1 MVIGGDGYCGWAT
14 ALHLSARGYAV
25 AIVDNFARRSYD
37 VQLGLDTLTPIASP
51 HERVRTWG
59 EVSGKDVQL
68 LVGDV
73 TDFEFLGGAV
83 RGFAPD
89 AIVHFGEQ
97 RSAPYSMIDR
107 ARAVYTQHNN
117 VIGTVNVLFAIK
129 VRREGVGEEGE
140 RVERERWRGRE
151 GEGGEGGEGGGVLV
165 ARANTGR
172 LRAACARPGA

>member
-1 MVIGGDGYCGWAT
+1 VMIIGGDGYCGWAT

-129 VRREGVGEEGE
+129 VRREGEGVGEEGE
-140 RVERERWRGRE
+140 VERERWWGRD
-151 GEGGEGGEGGGVLV
+151 GEGGEGGGVWV
-165 ARANTGR
+165 ARVNRGR

>member
-1 MVIGGDGYCGWAT
+1 
-14 ALHLSARGYAV
+14 
-25 AIVDNFARRSYD
+25 
-37 VQLGLDTLTPIASP
+37 
-51 HERVRTWG
+51 
-59 EVSGKDVQL
+59 
-68 LVGDV
+68 
-73 TDFEFLGGAV
+73 
-83 RGFAPD
+83 
-89 AIVHFGEQ
+89 
-97 RSAPYSMIDR
+97 MIDR

-140 RVERERWRGRE
+140 RVERERWRGRD